1 MLLIVFMY
9 IAMFFSNY
17 LLIQYLFLLFLLLFF
32 YILYKFFQTI
42 LNFGNEEKIILSLYH
57 NIEYSDYDAMIMLED
72 QDAVKYAM
80 SILLQEYIK
89 LSKKIHLDNVEE
101 IGFDINFNENDKMKC
116 LAHISSFIFAVV
128 FMCTWYTSSKFVL
141 KRFNVEFSTILNNNI
156 IIIVIFIAT
165 IIIFHLKCFSAKNI
179 AVLYGFCSFEF
190 KYKKNKMHLG
200 HQDYKY
206 KYNGT
211 NPLFNNARIRFIN
224 TCKSIYVLFKIAQKK
239 EKSQTLVEICEEM
252 LKENPQVV
260 VLLYLFKEID
270 SDNANII
277 IPKDVK
283 ICYTSCAQAV
293 LDSIHNYK

>member
-1 MLLIVFMY
+1 
-9 IAMFFSNY
+9 
-17 LLIQYLFLLFLLLFF
+17 
-32 YILYKFFQTI
+32 
-42 LNFGNEEKIILSLYH
+42 
-57 NIEYSDYDAMIMLED
+57 
-72 QDAVKYAM
+72 
-80 SILLQEYIK
+80 
-89 LSKKIHLDNVEE
+89 
-101 IGFDINFNENDKMKC
+101 
-116 LAHISSFIFAVV
+116 
-128 FMCTWYTSSKFVL
+128 
-141 KRFNVEFSTILNNNI
+141 
-156 IIIVIFIAT
+156 
-165 IIIFHLKCFSAKNI
+165 
-179 AVLYGFCSFEF
+179 
-190 KYKKNKMHLG
+190 MHLG

-224 TCKSIYVLFKIAQKK
+224 TCKSIYVLFKIAPKK

-283 ICYTSCAQAV
+283 TSYTSCAQAV